1 MPPSR
6 FTSDTLLHTLVI
18 LVVVG
23 CATGLRAYGELD
35 TATVATVYG
44 AALGFA
50 PRLGS
55 KQPPNGPSS

>member
-1 MPPSR
+1 MPRIPAE
-6 FTSDTLLHTLVI
+6 TVLHTLVI

-23 CATGLRAYGELD
+23 AATALRALHDLD
-35 TATVATVYG
+35 TATVATVFG

-55 KQPPNGPSS
+55 VKPPNGPTQN